1 MEFVKH
7 VLYINLKSRP
17 DRRQHVEQQLK
28 LIGVNANRFDA
39 IKNENGAI
47 GCSLSHL
54 KCLSIAK
61 ENNWP
66 HVMIVE
72 DDIKFLDPSLFTRQ
86 FNNFIDSGI
95 SYDVILVAGNNI
107 PPYEKVNDSSIKVT
121 RCQTTTGYIVKQH
134 YYDTLINNMKTGV
147 LRLMKEPLNHRLY
160 AIDKYWFQLQEKDNW
175 YLITPPSVTQRED
188 YSDIEKRPTNYT
200 NSMLDLDKPYLFTH
214 K

>member
-86 FNNFIDSGI
+86 FNKFIDSGI

-121 RCQTTTGYIVKQH
+121 RCQTTTGYIVKQP

-147 LRLMKEPLNHRLY
+147 LRLMKEPMNHRLY

-200 NSMLDLDKPYLFTH
+200 NAMLDLDKPYLFTH

>member
-28 LIGVNANRFDA
+28 LIGVNANRFNA

-107 PPYEKVNDSSIKVT
+107 PPYEKVNDISIKVT

-200 NSMLDLDKPYLFTH
+200 NAMLDLDKPYLFTH